1 MLGSFLGKFYHDVI
15 GRIFGIDALIEK
27 RLPGLIRQEIDA
39 ALLAFARGESG
50 GRGLTLDVDQTARFL
65 ASVSSAEFFLKHMRM
80 SRNTILAESLLE
92 FALKQ
97 CVVDGLV
104 MEFGVF
110 RGKSLRIIADRTA
123 QTVFGFDSF
132 EGLPEDWDNAQK
144 KGQFSLAGVAPRFE
158 QSNVTL
164 VPGWFEHTLPKFLAE
179 NPGPARFVHVDA
191 DIYSAAVTILTALR
205 GRIVPG
211 TVIQFDEY
219 FNYPGW
225 EHHEFK
231 AFEEFIRDTGL
242 RFEYLGFASSQ
253 SAVAVK
259 II

>member
-1 MLGSFLGKFYHDVI
+1 MRMARNVI
-15 GRIFGIDALIEK
+15 
-27 RLPGLIRQEIDA
+27 
-39 ALLAFARGESG
+39 
-50 GRGLTLDVDQTARFL
+50 
-65 ASVSSAEFFLKHMRM
+65 SAE
-80 SRNTILAESLLE
+80 TLLE

-110 RGKSLRIIADRTA
+110 RGNSLRVIADRTA

-132 EGLPEDWDNAQK
+132 EGLPEDWNALQK
-144 KGQFSLAGVAPRFE
+144 KGQFSLAAVAPQFE
-158 QSNVTL
+158 QQNITL
-164 VPGWFEHTLPKFLAE
+164 VAGWFENTLPPFLAQQ
-179 NPGPARFVHVDA
+179 PGA
-191 DIYSAAVTILTALR
+191 DLYTILTALKT
-205 GRIVPG
+205 RIAPG

-225 EHHEFK
+225 EHHEHK

-242 RFEYLGFASSQ
+242 GFEYIGYASSQ

-259 II
+259 IL